1 MLTARPRPTQ
11 AASGVASTLRW
22 ASSTRLD
29 PQSRA
34 HLWEEVERLRERG
47 TTVFLTTHYLEE
59 ADSLCDQ
66 LAIIDHGLIVAEGRP
81 DELKRAIS
89 GEVITIGIRGDTE
102 AAAQVLLQLPFVR
115 AHDPHA
121 TTGGVL
127 RVYVDNGDAAIPSI
141 VLALHGAGFIM
152 DTIALTR
159 PSLDDVFLRQ
169 TGRSLREVAA

>member
-1 MLTARPRPTQ
+1 MALGLVHKPDLLFVDEP
-11 AASGVASTLRW
+11 AAGLGAQSGA
-22 ASSTRLD
+22 
-29 PQSRA
+29 Q
-34 HLWEEVERLRERG
+34 LWEEVERLRERG
-47 TTVFLTTHYLEE
+47 ATVFLTTHYLEE

-102 AAAQVLLQLPFVR
+102 AALKVLRQLPFVR

-127 RVYVDNGDAAIPSI
+127 RIYLDQRDAPVPPLLFALP
-141 VLALHGAGFIM
+141 VLRF
-152 DTIALTR
+152 
-159 PSLDDVFLRQ
+159 V
-169 TGRSLREVAA
+169 VV